1 MTQSRQSAQKV
12 GVWRTPDE
20 TTIERIMLQGLQIQ
34 LRITCKCWV
43 KEKHTVISTKNLA
56 SNMTYYIQV

>member
-1 MTQSRQSAQKV
+1 MTQSRQSACKV

-34 LRITCKCWV
+34 LLPVSVGSIP
-43 KEKHTVISTKNLA
+43 
-56 SNMTYYIQV
+56 

>member
-1 MTQSRQSAQKV
+1 MTQTRQSAQKV

-34 LRITCKCWV
+34 LRITCK
-43 KEKHTVISTKNLA
+43 S
-56 SNMTYYIQV
+56 